1 MLKGR
6 FLPCHCF
13 VRFVCFSHPTPDMKL
28 VINQHSAYP
37 FISSQINPA
46 DKRWGI
52 LADEQTPLNWVELPI
67 RNFPDAVVQRRGGEP
82 AGEAWEMG
90 IEQIFPHFQIQICQL
105 PPASH

>member
-1 MLKGR
+1 
-6 FLPCHCF
+6 
-13 VRFVCFSHPTPDMKL
+13 MKL

-90 IEQIFPHFQIQICQL
+90 IEQIFPHFQIQI
-105 PPASH
+105 S

>member
-6 FLPCHCF
+6 FLSCHCF

-52 LADEQTPLNWVELPI
+52 LADEQTPLYWVELPI

-90 IEQIFPHFQIQICQL
+90 IEQIFPHFQIQI
-105 PPASH
+105 S

>member
-52 LADEQTPLNWVELPI
+52 LADEQTPLNWL
-67 RNFPDAVVQRRGGEP
+67 G
-82 AGEAWEMG
+82 
-90 IEQIFPHFQIQICQL
+90 
-105 PPASH
+105 